1 VVEASAVD
9 PVAGEPA
16 EEAGAEVVGGGQQGL
31 IQLARHHYKEG
42 GVSQVANRAA
52 NKLRRFVNKL

>member
-1 VVEASAVD
+1 
-9 PVAGEPA
+9 
-16 EEAGAEVVGGGQQGL
+16 VVGGSQQGL

-42 GVSQVANRAA
+42 GLSQVADRAA

>member
-1 VVEASAVD
+1 VAEASAVE
-9 PVAGEPA
+9 PVAGGPA
-16 EEAGAEVVGGGQQGL
+16 EASVAAVVGGGQRGL

-42 GVSQVANRAA
+42 GLSQVANRAA